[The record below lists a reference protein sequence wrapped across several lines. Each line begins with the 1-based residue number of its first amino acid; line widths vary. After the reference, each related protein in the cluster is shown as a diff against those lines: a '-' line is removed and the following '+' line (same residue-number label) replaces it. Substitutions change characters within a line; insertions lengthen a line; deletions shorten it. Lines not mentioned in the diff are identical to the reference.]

1 MFPVE
6 HSVSIYLLIYIA
18 VRELFFMHTMNKL
31 TNKLMSRNYQDY
43 QFSET
48 MNQKKPD
55 RPAKVDDSIPEDLG
69 ALQGFM

>member
-1 MFPVE
+1 
-6 HSVSIYLLIYIA
+6 
-18 VRELFFMHTMNKL
+18 MHTMNKL